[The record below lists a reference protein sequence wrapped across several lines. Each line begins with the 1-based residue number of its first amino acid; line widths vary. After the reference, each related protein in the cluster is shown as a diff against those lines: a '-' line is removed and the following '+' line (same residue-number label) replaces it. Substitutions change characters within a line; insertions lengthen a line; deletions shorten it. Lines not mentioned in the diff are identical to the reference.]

1 MSKCGKSCTAC
12 PFVKT
17 GKTLRINEQQ
27 IWTIQK
33 KVSCSTFNCVYMI
46 SCDKENCHQKYIGET
61 GRILKHRKADHRGYI
76 LNQVQSRA
84 TGAHFNL
91 PGHSLA
97 NMKFTV
103 IEQVKYNNEA
113 YRKERETYHI
123 NQFNTFYQ
131 GINREK

>member
-1 MSKCGKSCTAC
+1 
-12 PFVKT
+12 
-17 GKTLRINEQQ
+17 
-27 IWTIQK
+27 
-33 KVSCSTFNCVYMI
+33 MI
-46 SCDKENCHQKYIGET
+46 SCKKENCNQKYIGET
-61 GRILKHRKADHRGYI
+61 GRILKHRIADHRDYI

-97 NMKFTV
+97 PMNFKV

-113 YRKERETYHI
+113 YRKERETYHN